1 MKNRDIFFIFFNM
14 AVCCV
19 FSLESPHR
27 GNSNEYTQYTILNIK
42 KKITLNFPKSAA
54 VGFPK
59 DSRTSYRH
67 GRRAI
72 SVRVTEALLYVWGS
86 TDFVTFFMF
95 LHGLL
100 CQCLAVDPFDSLH
113 LCHHMPG
120 SFHIWLNDTTVALYL
135 SPWVRLSCWAR
146 VSNANLNLC

>member
-54 VGFPK
+54 MGYFQG
-59 DSRTSYRH
+59 TQE
-67 GRRAI
+67 
-72 SVRVTEALLYVWGS
+72 RVTAMVGEPSV
-86 TDFVTFFMF
+86 FE
-95 LHGLL
+95 
-100 CQCLAVDPFDSLH
+100 SLK
-113 LCHHMPG
+113 
-120 SFHIWLNDTTVALYL
+120 F
-135 SPWVRLSCWAR
+135 
-146 VSNANLNLC
+146 